1 MNKTYLSAN
10 TLFHFTNN
18 IDNII
23 NILTNEFSPRYCM
36 ESFEF
41 LGGCDL
47 EIAIP
52 MVCFCDIPLS
62 QIKNHIE
69 NYGGYAIGLSKEWGG
84 QKELILQ
91 LIQ

>member
-1 MNKTYLSAN
+1 MDKTYLSAN

-41 LGGCDL
+41 LGGFVIYHFL
-47 EIAIP
+47 KLKIILKI
-52 MVCFCDIPLS
+52 MVDML
-62 QIKNHIE
+62 
-69 NYGGYAIGLSKEWGG
+69 
-84 QKELILQ
+84 
-91 LIQ
+91 

>member
-1 MNKTYLSAN
+1 MDFVNKTYLSAN

-84 QKELILQ
+84 QKELIL
-91 LIQ
+91 